1 MTIVCLNLSLVI
13 FRSPS
18 TSRLV
23 LLSRFPVGSSARMIA
38 GFVASAGDGD
48 PLLLTAG
55 ELARKT
61 VDLLRKP
68 QRLNN
73 TVDMSFIRF
82 SAVQLDGK
90 DDVSVDIQ
98 NGHQIVALKDKT
110 DFSASENGEFV
121 IFQRKISFP
130 ETVTVPEVGR
140 SRPPII

>member
-23 LLSRFPVGSSARMIA
+23 LLSRFPWAHPRGWPVCRQR
-38 GFVASAGDGD
+38 AGDGD

-98 NGHQIVALKDKT
+98 NGHRL
-110 DFSASENGEFV
+110 
-121 IFQRKISFP
+121 
-130 ETVTVPEVGR
+130 
-140 SRPPII
+140 